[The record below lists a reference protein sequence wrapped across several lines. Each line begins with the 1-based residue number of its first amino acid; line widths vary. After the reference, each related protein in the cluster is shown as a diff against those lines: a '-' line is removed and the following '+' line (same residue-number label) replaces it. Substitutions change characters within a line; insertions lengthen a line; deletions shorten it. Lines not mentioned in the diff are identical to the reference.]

1 MGDAEPEGGSGR
13 QDPGTTIYKS
23 KFKIAPQMYSGKKK
37 LYSPKFLSRTGL
49 KVVGTTTSTTEHLQ
63 SCGVEVGPLKDS
75 LSYP

>member
-23 KFKIAPQMYSGKKK
+23 KFKIAPQMYRGKKK
-37 LYSPKFLSRTGL
+37 KIYSPKFLSRTGL
-49 KVVGTTTSTTEHLQ
+49 KVVGTTTSTKHLQ